1 MKKLIK
7 LTSLGLVLIL
17 SLTACSEQPKEV
29 SENTNEVVE
38 NEEVV
43 SDNGKDKTKEDLKNE
58 EEPKEEKNQSEI
70 NQKLAKLYNDVLDDI
85 NSYEF
90 SDVED
95 GKYTYSYALV
105 KTDESDYPNLLV
117 AQDTDFGLSYL
128 KFFTANDDYTD
139 VLYDD
144 EIISVGVASAGG
156 FRGFIAQNAD
166 YDALNYTTFMSGT
179 GEGQEVKITT
189 SVEDGDLKLEREVI
203 WEGRIDT
210 KAQDESYEIEF
221 SEIEDRD
228 KISDL
233 SAIKDGEYVKSLE
246 EENDEKE
253 EANEENKEV
262 PSASQKEG
270 ESLES
275 KIQAEKNLGNMV
287 ATGSVRVFSHAEL
300 LDYQQVNPKA
310 IPDTGINYAILLLD
324 SPMDVAIQSGAG
336 DGPITR
342 NVDMIGLP
350 EDMMNYDGQHITIS
364 FGTNDGHWQSD
375 ASLPV
380 GAPRM
385 HQVKVLEWVINNK
398 KKAF

>member
-7 LTSLGLVLIL
+7 LTSLGLVLTL
-17 SLTACSEQPKEV
+17 SLTACSEKPKEV

-43 SDNGKDKTKEDLKNE
+43 SDNGKDKTKDDLKNE
-58 EEPKEEKNQSEI
+58 EEAKEEENQSKI

-179 GEGQEVKITT
+179 GEGQEEKITT

-203 WEGRIDT
+203 WEGRIDN

-253 EANEENKEV
+253 KASEENKEV

-324 SPMDVAIQSGAG
+324 SPIDVTVQSGAG
-336 DGPITR
+336 DGPFTR

-350 EDMMNYDGQHITIS
+350 EDMMNYDGQYITIS

-375 ASLPV
+375 ASLPMD
-380 GAPRM
+380 APRM
-385 HQVKVLEWVINNK
+385 HQVKVLE
-398 KKAF
+398 

>member
-17 SLTACSEQPKEV
+17 SLTACSEKPKEV
-29 SENTNEVVE
+29 SENTSEVVE

-43 SDNGKDKTKEDLKNE
+43 SDSGEDKTEEDLKNE
-58 EEPKEEKNQSEI
+58 EEAKEEENQSEI
-70 NQKLAKLYNDVLDDI
+70 NQKLAKLYNYVLDDI

-144 EIISVGVASAGG
+144 EMFSIGVAPAGG
-156 FRGFIAQNAD
+156 FRGFVAQNAD
-166 YDALNYTTFMSGT
+166 YDALIYTTFMSGT
-179 GEGQEVKITT
+179 GEGQEEKITT
-189 SVEDGDLKLEREVI
+189 SVEDDDLKLEREVI

-233 SAIKDGEYVKSLE
+233 STIKDGEYVKSLE
-246 EENDEKE
+246 EENDGEE
-253 EANEENKEV
+253 EASEENKEE
-262 PSASQKEG
+262 PSASQKER

-275 KIQAEKNLGNMV
+275 KIQAEQNLGNMV

-310 IPDTGINYAILLLD
+310 VPDTGKYYAILLLD
-324 SPMDVAIQSGAG
+324 KPMDVTVQSGAG
-336 DGPITR
+336 DGAITR

-350 EDMMNYDGQHITIS
+350 EDMMNYDGQYITIS

-375 ASLPV
+375 ASLPMF
-380 GAPRM
+380 APRM
-385 HQVKVLEWVINNK
+385 HQVKVLE
-398 KKAF
+398 

>member
-17 SLTACSEQPKEV
+17 SLTACSEKPKEV

-43 SDNGKDKTKEDLKNE
+43 SDSGEDKTKEDLKNE
-58 EEPKEEKNQSEI
+58 EETKDEENQSEI

-95 GKYTYSYALV
+95 GNYTYSYALV

-144 EIISVGVASAGG
+144 ELISVGVASAGG
-156 FRGFIAQNAD
+156 FRGFVAQNAD

-179 GEGQEVKITT
+179 GEGQEEKITT
-189 SVEDGDLKLEREVI
+189 SVEDDVLKLEREVI

-210 KAQDESYEIEF
+210 KTNNDSFEIKF

-253 EANEENKEV
+253 EANEVNKEV
-262 PSASQKEG
+262 PSAIQKEG

-275 KIQAEKNLGNMV
+275 KIQDEKNLGNMV
-287 ATGSVRVFSHAEL
+287 ATGSVRVFNHSEL

-310 IPDTGINYAILLLD
+310 IPETGINYAILLLD
-324 SPMDVAIQSGAG
+324 SPMDVTVQSGAG

-375 ASLPV
+375 ASLPMD
-380 GAPRM
+380 APRM